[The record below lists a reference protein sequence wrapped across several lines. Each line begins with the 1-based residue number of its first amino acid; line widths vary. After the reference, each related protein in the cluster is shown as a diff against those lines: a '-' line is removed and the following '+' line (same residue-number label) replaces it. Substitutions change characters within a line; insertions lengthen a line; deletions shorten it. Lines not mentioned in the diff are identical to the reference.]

1 MKKLILLVAL
11 FCFSVAWAEE
21 QRPTHVYLIG
31 DSTCANKNLEK
42 ENPERGWGQLFR
54 SFFKEEVFVE
64 NHAMNGRSTKSFRA
78 EGRWEPIYS
87 QMQPGDYVFIQFG
100 HNDEK
105 VDRPKVGSV
114 PEVFAE
120 NLRRYVRETR
130 EKGGIPVLLTPIAR
144 RHFTAKGELIKTH
157 GEYPDRVRQVAEEED
172 VVLLDMEP
180 LTEAWLK
187 ELGDEPS
194 RDYFMWVKA
203 GTSPLYPDGR
213 EDNTHLNVQGAHVL
227 SRMVAAQVEE
237 KIPELAKHFAIADLV
252 VAKDGT
258 GDFFTLKEAIDAVPD
273 YCGGMVKIR
282 LSEGLYRE
290 KISIPW
296 TKRNVHLYGVGKA
309 VVSWDDFATRKN
321 MKGLNIGTSGSS
333 TIFFGADNWLIE
345 NITFENTAGRVG
357 QAVAVQT
364 LGTNI
369 RFKGC
374 RFLGDQ
380 DTLYLHGEGNKETPQ
395 PSTQWNYFEDCY
407 IEGTVDFIFGS
418 AAGVFKNCT
427 IHSKS
432 NSYVTAAS
440 TIVDQEVGFVF
451 VDCRLT
457 AAEGITR
464 CYLGRPWRLYA
475 RTVFINCELGDHILP
490 AGWHDW
496 GKPEAHTTAYYG
508 EYGSKG
514 PGADPQNR
522 IGWSKQLTRDE
533 AEALAA
539 KCGIELE

>member
-1 MKKLILLVAL
+1 MKKLFLALAL
-11 FCFSVAWAEE
+11 FCFAFAEAEE

-42 ENPERGWGQLFR
+42 QNPERGWGQLFR
-54 SFFKEEVFVE
+54 AFFDEGVVVE
-64 NHAMNGRSTKSFRA
+64 NHALNGRSTKSFRE

-87 QMQPGDYVFIQFG
+87 QMQKGDYVFIQFG

-144 RHFTAKGELIKTH
+144 RHFTEDGQLKKTH
-157 GEYPDRVRQVAEEED
+157 GEYPDRVRQVAEEMG

-194 RDYFMWVKA
+194 RPYFMWVKK

-213 EDNTHLNVQGAHVL
+213 EDNTHLNVEGAHII
-227 SRMVAAQVEE
+227 SRMVAKEVEQHL
-237 KIPELAKHFAIADLV
+237 PELAKHFEIADVV
-252 VAKDGT
+252 VAQDGT
-258 GDFFTLKEAIDAVPD
+258 GDFFTLKEAVDVIPD
-273 YCGGMVKIR
+273 YNNGTFKIR
-282 LSEGLYRE
+282 LSEGVYRE

-296 TKRNVHLYGVGKA
+296 TKRNVLLYGAGKA
-309 VVSWDDFATRKN
+309 VVSWDDYANRKN
-321 MKGLNIGTSGSS
+321 IKGQNMGTSGSA
-333 TIFFGADNWLIE
+333 TIYFGADNWTVD

-364 LGTNI
+364 LGNNL
-369 RFKGC
+369 RFGNC
-374 RFLGDQ
+374 RFLGNQ
-380 DTLYLHGEGNKETPQ
+380 DTLYTRGTGNSNEKIGGER
-395 PSTQWNYFEDCY
+395 WNYFDNCY
-407 IEGTVDFIFGS
+407 IEGTTDFIFG
-418 AAGVFKNCT
+418 AAAAIFRNCE
-427 IHSKS
+427 IRSLS

-440 TIVDQEVGFVF
+440 TVEEQEVGYIFF
-451 VDCRLT
+451 NCRLT
-457 AAEGITR
+457 AAEGVTK
-464 CYLGRPWRLYA
+464 CYLGRPWRPYA
-475 RTVFINCELGDHILP
+475 KTIFINCELGEHIT
-490 AGWHDW
+490 AEGW
-496 GKPEAHTTAYYG
+496 EAWSNKDNPSTTYYA

-514 PGADPQNR
+514 KGAVKKGR
-522 IGWSKQLTRDE
+522 VEWSHQLTKKE
-533 AEALAA
+533 AQAL
-539 KCGIELE
+539 IEKYMK

>member
-1 MKKLILLVAL
+1 MKKLLLVLAL
-11 FCFSVAWAEE
+11 FCFVAASAAE

-54 SFFKEEVFVE
+54 AFFDEKVVVE
-64 NHAMNGRSTKSFRA
+64 NHAMNGRSTKSFRE
-78 EGRWEPIYS
+78 EGRWDVIYD
-87 QMQPGDYVFIQFG
+87 QMQAGDYVFIQFG

-130 EKGGIPVLLTPIAR
+130 EKGGIPVLMTPIAR
-144 RHFTAKGELIKTH
+144 RHFTEEGALIKTH
-157 GEYPDRVRQVAEEED
+157 GEYPDRVCQVAQELD

-180 LTEAWLK
+180 VTEAWLK
-187 ELGDEPS
+187 ALGDEPS
-194 RDYFMWVKA
+194 RRYFMWVKQ

-227 SRMVAAQVEE
+227 SRMVADLVKQE
-237 KIPELAKHFAIADLV
+237 IPALAEHLVVPDYV

-258 GDFFTLKEAIDAVPD
+258 GDFFTVKEAIDAIPD
-273 YCGGMVKIR
+273 YCNATIEIR

-296 TKRNVHLYGVGKA
+296 TKRNVHLYGVGNA
-309 VVSWDDFATRKN
+309 VISWDDFAGRKN
-321 MKGLNIGTSGSS
+321 IKGQNIGTSGSA
-333 TIFFGADNWLIE
+333 TIYFGADNWTVD

-364 LGTNI
+364 LGNNLHF
-369 RFKGC
+369 RNC
-374 RFLGDQ
+374 RFLGNQ
-380 DTLYLHGEGNKETPQ
+380 DTLYTRGTGNSNEKIGGER
-395 PSTQWNYFEDCY
+395 WNYFDNCY
-407 IEGTVDFIFGS
+407 IEGTTDFIFG
-418 AAGVFKNCT
+418 AAAAIFRDCE
-427 IHSKS
+427 IRSLS

-440 TIVDQEVGFVF
+440 TVEEQEVGYIFF
-451 VDCRLT
+451 NCRLT
-457 AAEGITR
+457 AAEGVTK
-464 CYLGRPWRLYA
+464 CYLGRPWRPYA
-475 RTVFINCELGDHILP
+475 KTIFINCELGEHITA
-490 AGWHDW
+490 AGWELW
-496 GKPEAHTTAYYG
+496 SNKENPSTTYYG

-514 PGADPQNR
+514 KGAKKKGR
-522 IGWSKQLTRDE
+522 VEWSHQLTKKE
-533 AEALAA
+533 AQALID
-539 KCGIELE
+539 KYLK